1 VRTAGVCCERVASGS
16 TTSASGPPLPRFA
29 AAVPGVTEV
38 RPGTYVYNDSTQLA
52 LGVVEQGACAQSV
65 LAMCIGRPTA
75 DRTVVDAG
83 SKALPMEDPSGR
95 ARGWG
100 TVIGHPGLIVE
111 RLFEEHA
118 VIFGHT
124 DIRVGNRVRIIPNHA
139 CTATCLHSHA
149 IFVDGASVEGV
160 VSITARNWRS
170 PGSGGPMPTRG

>member
-1 VRTAGVCCERVASGS
+1 MRTAGVLRARGIRVNDISVGS
-16 TTSASGPPLPRFA
+16 TPTARFA

-65 LAMCIGRPTA
+65 LATCIGRPTA

-124 DIRVGNRVRIIPNHA
+124 HIRVGDRVRIIPNHA
-139 CTATCLHSHA
+139 CTATNLHSHA

-170 PGSGGPMPTRG
+170 PGSGAPMPTRG